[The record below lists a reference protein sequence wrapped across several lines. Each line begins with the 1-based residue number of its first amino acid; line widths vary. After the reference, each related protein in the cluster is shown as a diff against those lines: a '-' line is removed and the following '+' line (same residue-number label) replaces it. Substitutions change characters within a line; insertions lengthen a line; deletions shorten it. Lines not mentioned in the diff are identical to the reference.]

1 MARITYLGRDITGR
15 YARKTGLRRFWNAL
29 IIRLQRYLR
38 FGGVCAI
45 VVWLMFGSLK
55 FGISYADGTEMAY
68 IAPVALADTTAPDY
82 PILDKIAL
90 AESDDSQYCTKALV
104 TKGMCPANQIGA
116 VLIHVNANGTYDLG
130 KFQINSTHIA
140 DAIARGYDIY
150 TLNGNTAYAEYLFVT
165 QGSEPW
171 YSSKAGW
178 SR

>member
-1 MARITYLGRDITGR
+1 MAKITYEGRDITGR
-15 YARKTGLRRFWNAL
+15 YNRLSASKRFARRFLYHLKRLLRVGAL
-29 IIRLQRYLR
+29 LAL
-38 FGGVCAI
+38 VA
-45 VVWLMFGSLK
+45 WLMLGSLR

-90 AESDDSQYCTKALV
+90 AESDDSQFCTKALV
-104 TKGMCPANQIGA
+104 AKGMCPANQIGA
-116 VLIHVNANGTYDLG
+116 VLIHVNTNGSYDLG

-140 DAIARGYDIY
+140 DAIAQGYDVY
-150 TLNGNTAYAEYLFVT
+150 TLEGNTAYAEYLFVT

-178 SR
+178 GK